1 MKMKGLKSDRM
12 KVVVT
17 SKENDIAVYHCSGI
31 IENYDGT
38 VSFVEVD
45 GSEVKVGK
53 RVTKEIE
60 IVSIYFEGG
69 KE

>member
-1 MKMKGLKSDRM
+1 M

-38 VSFVEVD
+38 VSFVNVE
-45 GSEVKVGK
+45 GSEVTTNK

-60 IVSIYFEGG
+60 IVSVYFEGG
-69 KE
+69 K

>member
-1 MKMKGLKSDRM
+1 M

-17 SKENDIAVYHCSGI
+17 SKENDIEVYHCSGI

-38 VSFVEVD
+38 VSFVNVE
-45 GSEVKVGK
+45 GSEVTTNK
-53 RVTKEIE
+53 RVAKEIE

-69 KE
+69 K

>member
-1 MKMKGLKSDRM
+1 M

-38 VSFVEVD
+38 VSFMSVNGANIEVD
-45 GSEVKVGK
+45 
-53 RVTKEIE
+53 RRTAKEIE

-69 KE
+69 KS

>member
-1 MKMKGLKSDRM
+1 M

-17 SKENDIAVYHCSGI
+17 SKENDIRVYHCSGI

-45 GSEVKVGK
+45 GSEVKVDK

-69 KE
+69 KS

>member
-1 MKMKGLKSDRM
+1 MKL

-38 VSFVEVD
+38 VSFVAVD
-45 GSEVKVGK
+45 GSEVKADK

-60 IVSIYFEGG
+60 IISVYFEGG
-69 KE
+69 KS

>member
-1 MKMKGLKSDRM
+1 M

-17 SKENDIAVYHCSGI
+17 SKENDIVVYHCSGI

-38 VSFVEVD
+38 VSFVNVE
-45 GSEVKVGK
+45 GSEVTTNK
-53 RVTKEIE
+53 RVAKEIE

-69 KE
+69 KK

>member
-1 MKMKGLKSDRM
+1 M

-17 SKENDIAVYHCSGI
+17 SKENDITVYHCSGI

-38 VSFVEVD
+38 VSFVAVD
-45 GSEVKVGK
+45 GSDVEVNK
-53 RVTKEIE
+53 RVAKEIE

-69 KE
+69 KS

>member
-1 MKMKGLKSDRM
+1 M

-38 VSFVEVD
+38 VSFVNVE
-45 GSEVKVGK
+45 GSEVTTNK
-53 RVTKEIE
+53 RVAKEIE

-69 KE
+69 K

>member
-1 MKMKGLKSDRM
+1 MKMKGLRSERM

-38 VSFVEVD
+38 VSFVAVD
-45 GSEVKVGK
+45 GSDVEVNK
-53 RVTKEIE
+53 RVAKEIE

-69 KE
+69 KS

>member
-1 MKMKGLKSDRM
+1 MKMKGLRYERM

-17 SKENDIAVYHCSGI
+17 SKENDIAVYHCLDI
-31 IENYDGT
+31 IENDG
-38 VSFVEVD
+38 VISFINVKGNEVEVN
-45 GSEVKVGK
+45 K
-53 RVTKEIE
+53 RIAKEIE